1 MYFILYFAEENKFLN
16 MALLLH
22 IETSTAVCSVAL
34 GKDGKLLALKEN
46 KEGMK
51 HASLLTIFIEEIL
64 KENNLSTA
72 DLDGVAIS
80 MGPGSY
86 TGLRIGV
93 STAKG
98 LCFGANIPLLA
109 VSTLQAMTKSLQED
123 GKGLDA
129 LNEREKAYFC
139 PMIDARRME
148 VYTAFYNNSN
158 ELKREISADIID
170 ENSFSEELKTREIV
184 FFGDGSGKCKDVI
197 KSENALFLD
206 DLTPSASGM
215 VELAELKFNNED
227 FEDVAYF
234 EPFYL
239 KDFVATTP
247 KKNIFNQK

>member
-1 MYFILYFAEENKFLN
+1 
-16 MALLLH
+16 MALLLN

-51 HASLLTIFIEEIL
+51 HASHLTVFIESIL
-64 KENNLSTA
+64 KENGYTTA
-72 DLDGVAIS
+72 DLDGVAVS

-98 LCFGANIPLLA
+98 ICFGSNIPLIGL
-109 VSTLQAMTKSLQED
+109 STLQSMTKALLNTQNLKSLLKNPEQ
-123 GKGLDA
+123 
-129 LNEREKAYFC
+129 AYFC

-148 VYTAFYNNSN
+148 VYTSFYNSN
-158 ELKREISADIID
+158 AEQVKDISADIID
-170 ENSFSEELKTREIV
+170 ENSFSNELSNREIV
-184 FFGDGSGKCKDVI
+184 FFGDGSDKCKEVI
-197 KSENALFLD
+197 KSDSGIFLD
-206 DLTPSASGM
+206 NITTTAVGM
-215 VELAELKFNNED
+215 IELAEQKYNNKEL
-227 FEDVAYF
+227 EDVAYF

-247 KKNIFNQK
+247 KKNIFK

>member
-1 MYFILYFAEENKFLN
+1 

-34 GKDGKLLALKEN
+34 GKDGELLALKET
-46 KEGMK
+46 KDGMK
-51 HASLLTIFIEEIL
+51 HATHLTVFIQDIL
-64 KENNLSTA
+64 KENNFTPN

-98 LCFGANIPLLA
+98 ICYGANLPLLA
-109 VSTLQAMTKSLQED
+109 INTLQAMTQPLLGDKKILAQLSKPE
-123 GKGLDA
+123 
-129 LNEREKAYFC
+129 EAYYC

-148 VYTAFYNNSN
+148 VYTALYNNKN
-158 ELKREISADIID
+158 EITRAISADIID
-170 ENSFSEELKTREIV
+170 EKSFSEELSKREIV
-184 FFGDGSGKCKDVI
+184 FFGDGSSKCKDVI
-197 KSENALFLD
+197 KSKNGIFLAEV
-206 DLTPSASGM
+206 TPSAIGM
-215 VELAELKFNNED
+215 IEMAETKFQNKE

-247 KKNIFNQK
+247 KKNIFN

>member
-1 MYFILYFAEENKFLN
+1 

-22 IETSTAVCSVAL
+22 IETSTAVCSVGL
-34 GKDGKLLALKEN
+34 GKDGELLALKET

-51 HASLLTIFIEEIL
+51 HASHLTIFIKNIL
-64 KENNLSTA
+64 TENGFSTS
-72 DLDGVAIS
+72 DLDGIAIS

-98 LCFGANIPLLA
+98 ICYGAELPLIA
-109 VSTLQAMTKSLQED
+109 ISTLQAMTKPVLAIESIQSQL
-123 GKGLDA
+123 K
-129 LNEREKAYFC
+129 NPEKAYYC

-148 VYTAFYNNSN
+148 VFTAFYNHKN
-158 ELKREISADIID
+158 ELVKDISADIID
-170 ENSFSEELKTREIV
+170 ENSYSNELSEREIV
-184 FFGDGSGKCKDVI
+184 FFGDGAAKCKGSI
-197 KSENALFLD
+197 ESKNGIFID
-206 DLTPSASGM
+206 DITPTAVGM
-215 VELAELKFNNED
+215 IELAEAKFQKQE

-247 KKNIFNQK
+247 KKNIFK

>member
-1 MYFILYFAEENKFLN
+1 

-34 GKDGKLLALKEN
+34 GKDGKLLALKET

-51 HASLLTIFIEEIL
+51 HASHLSVFINQIL
-64 KENNLSTA
+64 KENKLVPT
-72 DLDGVAIS
+72 DLNGVAIS

-98 LCFGANIPLLA
+98 ICYGANLPLIA
-109 VSTLQAMTKSLQED
+109 INTLQAMTKPLQKNE
-123 GKGLDA
+123 A
-129 LNEREKAYFC
+129 LQAQLKKPNEAYYC

-148 VYTAFYNNSN
+148 VYTAFFNDKID
-158 ELKREISADIID
+158 LVKDISADIID
-170 ENSFSEELKTREIV
+170 ENSYAKELEKREII
-184 FFGDGSGKCKDVI
+184 FFGDGSSKCKEII
-197 KSENALFLD
+197 KSKNGIFLD
-206 DLTPSASGM
+206 EVTPSAVGM
-215 VELAELKFNNED
+215 IELAEAKFQNQE

-247 KKNIFNQK
+247 KKNIFNRI

>member
-1 MYFILYFAEENKFLN
+1 
-16 MALLLH
+16 MALLLN
-22 IETSTAVCSVAL
+22 IETSTAICSVAL

-51 HASLLTIFIEEIL
+51 HASHLTVFIENIL

-98 LCFGANIPLLA
+98 ICYGAGIPLIA
-109 VSTLQAMTKSLQED
+109 VSTLQSMTKALQNNSD
-123 GKGLDA
+123 LSSVIK
-129 LNEREKAYFC
+129 NQEKALFC

-148 VYTAFYNNSN
+148 VYTAFYNAKA
-158 ELKREISADIID
+158 ELVKDISADIID
-170 ENSFSEELKTREIV
+170 ENSFTNELSEQEIV

-197 KSENALFLD
+197 TNENGIFLD
-206 DLTPSASGM
+206 DINATAVGM
-215 VELAELKFNNED
+215 IELAEDKFNKNEL
-227 FEDVAYF
+227 EDVAYF

-247 KKNIFNQK
+247 KKNIFN

>member
-1 MYFILYFAEENKFLN
+1 
-16 MALLLH
+16 MALLLN

-51 HASLLTIFIEEIL
+51 HASHLTVFIQDIL
-64 KENNLSTA
+64 KENELSMT
-72 DLDGVAIS
+72 DLDGIAVS

-98 LCFGANIPLLA
+98 LCFGANIPLIA
-109 VSTLQAMTKSLQED
+109 ISTLESMTKAVQETKDISLLIKNPET
-123 GKGLDA
+123 
-129 LNEREKAYFC
+129 AYFC

-148 VYTAFYNNSN
+148 VYTAFYNSKT
-158 ELKREISADIID
+158 EQIKDISADIID
-170 ENSFSEELKTREIV
+170 ENSFEETLGEREIV
-184 FFGDGSGKCKDVI
+184 FFGDGAAKCKEII
-197 KSENALFLD
+197 KSE
-206 DLTPSASGM
+206 SGIFIDNVSTTAVGM
-215 VELAELKFNNED
+215 IELAEQKFQNMK

-239 KDFVATTP
+239 KDFVATTS
-247 KKNIFNQK
+247 KKNIFK

>member
-1 MYFILYFAEENKFLN
+1 
-16 MALLLH
+16 MALLLN
-22 IETSTAVCSVAL
+22 IETSTAICSVAL

-51 HASLLTIFIEEIL
+51 HASHLTVFIENIL

-98 LCFGANIPLLA
+98 ICYGAGIPLIA
-109 VSTLQAMTKSLQED
+109 VSTLQSMTKALQNNSD
-123 GKGLDA
+123 LSSVVK
-129 LNEREKAYFC
+129 NQEKALFC

-148 VYTAFYNNSN
+148 VYTAFYNANT
-158 ELKREISADIID
+158 ELVKDISADIID
-170 ENSFSEELKTREIV
+170 ENSFANELSEQEIV

-197 KSENALFLD
+197 TNENGIFLD
-206 DLTPSASGM
+206 DVNATAVGM
-215 VELAELKFNNED
+215 IELAENKFNKNEL
-227 FEDVAYF
+227 EDVAYF

-247 KKNIFNQK
+247 KKNIFN

>member
-1 MYFILYFAEENKFLN
+1 

-34 GKDGKLLALKEN
+34 GKDGDLLALKET

-51 HASLLTIFIEEIL
+51 HASHLTVFINNIL
-64 KENNLSTA
+64 KENNFTPA
-72 DLDGVAIS
+72 DLEGVAIS

-98 LCFGANIPLLA
+98 ICYGANLPLIA
-109 VSTLQAMTKSLQED
+109 VNTLQAMTKPL
-123 GKGLDA
+123 LDNTDVLA
-129 LNEREKAYFC
+129 QVNNPEKAYYC

-148 VYTAFYNNSN
+148 VYTAFFNNKN
-158 ELKREISADIID
+158 ELIGDISADIID
-170 ENSFSEELKTREIV
+170 ENSYSNELSEREIV
-184 FFGDGSGKCKDVI
+184 FFGDGSSKCKEVI
-197 KSENALFLD
+197 KSKNGIFLD
-206 DLTPSASGM
+206 DITPSAIGM
-215 VELAELKFNNED
+215 IEMAEIKFQNQE

-247 KKNIFNQK
+247 KKNIFK

>member
-1 MYFILYFAEENKFLN
+1 
-16 MALLLH
+16 MALLLN

-51 HASLLTIFIEEIL
+51 HASNLTIFVENIL
-64 KENNLSTA
+64 NENNLTIA

-98 LCFGANIPLLA
+98 ICYGAGIPLIA
-109 VSTLQAMTKSLQED
+109 VSTLQSMTKALHDTSNVSDSLIN
-123 GKGLDA
+123 K
-129 LNEREKAYFC
+129 EKALYC

-148 VYTAFYNNSN
+148 VYTAFYNSN
-158 ELKREISADIID
+158 AKLIREISADIID
-170 ENSFSEELKTREIV
+170 ENSFADELSNNEIV
-184 FFGDGSGKCKDVI
+184 FFGDGSSKCKGVI
-197 KSENALFLD
+197 KSENGIFLD
-206 DLTPSASGM
+206 NINATALGM
-215 VELAELKFNNED
+215 VELAENKFKNNEL
-227 FEDVAYF
+227 EDVAYF

-239 KDFVATTP
+239 KDFVATNP
-247 KKNIFNQK
+247 KKNIFK

>member
-1 MYFILYFAEENKFLN
+1 
-16 MALLLH
+16 MALLLN
-22 IETSTAVCSVAL
+22 IETSTAICSVAL

-51 HASLLTIFIEEIL
+51 HASHLTFFIENIL

-98 LCFGANIPLLA
+98 ICYGAGIPLIA
-109 VSTLQAMTKSLQED
+109 VSTLQSMTKALQNNSD
-123 GKGLDA
+123 LSSVVK
-129 LNEREKAYFC
+129 NQEKALFC

-148 VYTAFYNNSN
+148 VYTAFYNAKT
-158 ELKREISADIID
+158 ELVKDISADIID
-170 ENSFSEELKTREIV
+170 ENSFANELSEKEII
-184 FFGDGSGKCKDVI
+184 FFGDGSGKCKNVI
-197 KSENALFLD
+197 ANENGIFLD
-206 DLTPSASGM
+206 DVNATAVGM
-215 VELAELKFNNED
+215 IELAEDKFNKNEL
-227 FEDVAYF
+227 EDVAYF

-247 KKNIFNQK
+247 KKNIFK

>member
-1 MYFILYFAEENKFLN
+1 

-34 GKDGKLLALKEN
+34 GKDGDLLALKET

-51 HASLLTIFIEEIL
+51 HATHLTVFINNIL
-64 KENNLSTA
+64 KENNYTPT
-72 DLDGVAIS
+72 DLDGVVIS

-98 LCFGANIPLLA
+98 ICYGANLPLIA
-109 VSTLQAMTKSLQED
+109 TNTLQAMTKPL
-123 GKGLDA
+123 LDNKDI
-129 LNEREKAYFC
+129 LSQLSKPEQAYYC

-148 VYTAFYNNSN
+148 VYTAFFNNKN
-158 ELKREISADIID
+158 ELVREISADIID
-170 ENSFSEELKTREIV
+170 ESSYSKELSKREIV
-184 FFGDGSGKCKDVI
+184 FFGDGASKCKGMI
-197 KSENALFLD
+197 KSKNGIFID
-206 DLTPSASGM
+206 SITPSAIGM
-215 VELAELKFNNED
+215 IELAETKFQNKE

-239 KDFVATTP
+239 KDFVATTS
-247 KKNIFNQK
+247 KKNIFK

>member
-1 MYFILYFAEENKFLN
+1 
-16 MALLLH
+16 MALLLN
-22 IETSTAVCSVAL
+22 IETSTAICSVAL
-34 GKDGKLLALKEN
+34 GKDGNLLALKEN

-51 HASLLTIFIEEIL
+51 HASHLTVFIENIL

-98 LCFGANIPLLA
+98 ICYGAGIPLIA
-109 VSTLQAMTKSLQED
+109 VSTLQSMTKALQNNSD
-123 GKGLDA
+123 LSSVVK
-129 LNEREKAYFC
+129 NQEKALFC

-148 VYTAFYNNSN
+148 VYTAFYNAKT
-158 ELKREISADIID
+158 ELVKDISADIID
-170 ENSFSEELKTREIV
+170 ENSFANELSEQEII
-184 FFGDGSGKCKDVI
+184 FFGDGSGKCKNVI
-197 KSENALFLD
+197 ANENGIFLD
-206 DLTPSASGM
+206 DVNATAVGM
-215 VELAELKFNNED
+215 IELAEDKFNKNEL
-227 FEDVAYF
+227 EDVAYF

-247 KKNIFNQK
+247 KKNIFK

>member
-1 MYFILYFAEENKFLN
+1 
-16 MALLLH
+16 MALLLN
-22 IETSTAVCSVAL
+22 IETSTAICSVAL

-51 HASLLTIFIEEIL
+51 HASHLTVFIENIL

-98 LCFGANIPLLA
+98 ICYGAGIPLIA
-109 VSTLQAMTKSLQED
+109 VSTLQSMTKALQNNSDLSSLLKNQ
-123 GKGLDA
+123 
-129 LNEREKAYFC
+129 EKALFC

-148 VYTAFYNNSN
+148 VYTAFYNANT
-158 ELKREISADIID
+158 ELVKDISADIID
-170 ENSFSEELKTREIV
+170 ENSFANELSEQEIV

-197 KSENALFLD
+197 TNENGIFLD
-206 DLTPSASGM
+206 DVNATAVGM
-215 VELAELKFNNED
+215 IELAENKFNKNEL
-227 FEDVAYF
+227 EDVAYF

-247 KKNIFNQK
+247 KKNIFN

>member
-1 MYFILYFAEENKFLN
+1 
-16 MALLLH
+16 MALLLN

-51 HASLLTIFIEEIL
+51 HATHLTTFIDNIL
-64 KENNLSTA
+64 KENDLKPS

-98 LCFGANIPLLA
+98 LCFGSNIPLIA
-109 VSTLQAMTKSLQED
+109 INTLQAMTKALQEN
-123 GKGLDA
+123 KSM
-129 LNEREKAYFC
+129 LNGVKNMEDAYFC

-148 VYTAFYNNSN
+148 VYTGFFNNQT

-170 ENSFSEELKTREIV
+170 ENSFNEELSNREIV

-197 KSENALFLD
+197 TNENGIFLD
-206 DLTPSASGM
+206 DVTPTAVGM
-215 VELAELKFNNED
+215 IELAESKFKNEE